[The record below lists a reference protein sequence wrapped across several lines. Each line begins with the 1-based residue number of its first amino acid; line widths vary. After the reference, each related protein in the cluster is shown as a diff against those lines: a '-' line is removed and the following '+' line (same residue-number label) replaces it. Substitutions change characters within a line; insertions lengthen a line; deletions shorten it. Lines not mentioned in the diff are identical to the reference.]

1 MIRKRP
7 YVFERPPG
15 WPALMTADI
24 VCAYLGDISR
34 QLLYRWTITP
44 GFPKPTAIRGVKRWS
59 RMSLDTWIL
68 ARDADGSEPD
78 SIPGKP
84 VTADRRSACRWALR
98 R

>member
-34 QLLYRWTITP
+34 QLLYRWSITP

-59 RMSLDTWIL
+59 RMSLDIWIL
-68 ARDADGSEPD
+68 ARDADTPQ
-78 SIPGKP
+78 PRRAP
-84 VTADRRSACRWALR
+84 CAPLTADRKSAFR
-98 R
+98 RA

>member
-7 YVFERPPG
+7 HVFEQPPG

-68 ARDADGSEPD
+68 AHDADAPQPQCRGSQ
-78 SIPGKP
+78 
-84 VTADRRSACRWALR
+84 
-98 R
+98 